1 MSGVAASYF
10 EVGLAYTLLVTEV
23 EIHVIGA
30 EIGFGRFD
38 LGWLVLGV
46 RRW

>member
-10 EVGLAYTLLVTEV
+10 EVGLAYTLLVNEV
-23 EIHVIGA
+23 EIHVIGVV
-30 EIGFGRFD
+30 IGFGRVD